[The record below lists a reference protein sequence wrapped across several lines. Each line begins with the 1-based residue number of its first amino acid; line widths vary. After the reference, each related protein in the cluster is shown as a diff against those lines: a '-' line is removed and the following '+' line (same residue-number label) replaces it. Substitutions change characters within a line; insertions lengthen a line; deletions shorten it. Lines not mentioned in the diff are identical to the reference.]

1 MARGAPG
8 PPRRRTREPPARRSC
23 TGTGAAS
30 HPAPDGAPA
39 DTPSTRPRRVRTE
52 RRGPH
57 AARLPDGVGGTYR
70 EVMTSLGGV
79 EMVDWNLAVATASR
93 LVRPGPEV
101 SRDEARAAVAE
112 LRRHAKASE
121 EHVRG
126 FTGMASEAAPG
137 AETPVLVVDRPGW
150 VRANAA
156 GFRELLTPLLDKVAD
171 RRSGAPGG
179 AVLGAVG
186 GKVTGVEVGVLL
198 SFLASRV
205 LGQYETFAP
214 PSRDLPGAPD
224 GGGRLLLVA
233 PNIVHVEREL
243 DVDPHDF
250 RLWVCLHEET
260 HRTQFAAVPW
270 LRDHIESE
278 IQAFLAETEMDPSTL
293 LERLR
298 DAAQSLG
305 GGRGPG
311 DAEPDTGEGA
321 GSGADTQA
329 GTRPDASTGGAGEGR
344 GSFVELV
351 QTPAQREILG
361 RLTAVMSLLEGH
373 ADYVMDGVGP
383 QVVPSVSEIREKFQ
397 KRRATG
403 AGRLDQVLRK
413 LLGLD
418 AKLRQ
423 YREGER
429 FVRSVVDEVGM
440 DGFNRVWTSPNTL
453 PTKAELTRPADW
465 VARVRP

>member
-1 MARGAPG
+1 
-8 PPRRRTREPPARRSC
+8 
-23 TGTGAAS
+23 
-30 HPAPDGAPA
+30 
-39 DTPSTRPRRVRTE
+39 
-52 RRGPH
+52 
-57 AARLPDGVGGTYR
+57 
-70 EVMTSLGGV
+70 MTSLGGV
-79 EMVDWNLAVATASR
+79 EMVDWNLAVATATR

-101 SRDEARAAVAE
+101 SRDEARDVVTE

-126 FTGMASEAAPG
+126 FTRLTPPGEAG
-137 AETPVLVVDRPGW
+137 DTPVLVVDRPGW
-150 VRANAA
+150 VRANVA
-156 GFRELLTPLLDKVAD
+156 GFRELLSPLLGKMRE
-171 RRSGAPGG
+171 RRASIPGG
-179 AVLGAVG
+179 SVLGTVG
-186 GKVTGVEVGVLL
+186 GKVTGVEVGMLL
-198 SFLASRV
+198 SFLSSRV

-214 PSRDLPGAPD
+214 ASRELPAGPD

-243 DVDPHDF
+243 EVDPHDF

-260 HRTQFAAVPW
+260 HRTQFTAVPW
-270 LRDHIESE
+270 LRDHLRGE
-278 IQAFLAETEMDPSTL
+278 IQSFLGETEMDPSTL

-298 DAAQSLG
+298 EAVQSLTG
-305 GGRGPG
+305 SRPEGER
-311 DAEPDTGEGA
+311 GEGA
-321 GSGADTQA
+321 EGGADDA
-329 GTRPDASTGGAGEGR
+329 DEGTR

-383 QVVPSVSEIREKFQ
+383 QVVPSVAEIREKFQ
-397 KRRATG
+397 QRRASG
-403 AGRLDQVLRK
+403 AGRLDQALRK

-423 YREGER
+423 YRDGER
-429 FVRSVVDEVGM
+429 FVRAVCDEVGM

-453 PTKAELTRPADW
+453 PTKAEIAKPADW
-465 VARVRP
+465 IARVHRKTD